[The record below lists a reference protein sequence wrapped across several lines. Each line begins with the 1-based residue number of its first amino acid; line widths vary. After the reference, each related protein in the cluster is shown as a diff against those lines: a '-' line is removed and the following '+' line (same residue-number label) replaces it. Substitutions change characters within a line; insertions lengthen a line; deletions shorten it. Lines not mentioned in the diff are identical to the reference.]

1 MVGGAGRAGGFA
13 LAGGGGQRGGKL
25 SPRCPRG
32 RVLRHDEAVD
42 AAPTAG
48 GAACVLSAE
57 AGVDGAAGDVVGRG
71 ERPRAGAD
79 GVGDRVDERRG
90 AVAPNHVNVVG
101 SGGGADGSAEC
112 AVAVVDEAA
121 VVAHVGVG
129 KDDAGNAEGEGGRDA
144 A

>member
-1 MVGGAGRAGGFA
+1 MGGGAGRAGSVA
-13 LAGGGGQRGGKL
+13 MGGRRGGNL

-48 GAACVLSAE
+48 GSACVLSAE

-79 GVGDRVDERRG
+79 GVGDSVDERRG

-121 VVAHVGVG
+121 VVA
-129 KDDAGNAEGEGGRDA
+129 
-144 A
+144 

>member
-13 LAGGGGQRGGKL
+13 LAGGGGRRGGKL
-25 SPRCPRG
+25 SPRGPRG

-79 GVGDRVDERRG
+79 GGRGRVVGGRRG
-90 AVAPNHVNVVG
+90 RGPSRAPTG
-101 SGGGADGSAEC
+101 PPL
-112 AVAVVDEAA
+112 
-121 VVAHVGVG
+121 
-129 KDDAGNAEGEGGRDA
+129 
-144 A
+144 